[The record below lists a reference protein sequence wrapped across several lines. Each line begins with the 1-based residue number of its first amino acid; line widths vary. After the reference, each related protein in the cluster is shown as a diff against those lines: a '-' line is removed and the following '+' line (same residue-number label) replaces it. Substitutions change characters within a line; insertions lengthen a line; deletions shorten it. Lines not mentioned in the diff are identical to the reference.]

1 MKGLALLVIFA
12 FGLLVWS
19 ANQGAIPYPLARVS
33 AFPGGDKLGHF
44 LITAALTYLV
54 NQAFSC
60 RVICFKSSRFL
71 LGSVL
76 IFLIITIEEVS
87 QVFVT
92 TREFSLLD
100 LGSDYLGIALAGWA
114 LNKR

>member
-1 MKGLALLVIFA
+1 
-12 FGLLVWS
+12 
-19 ANQGAIPYPLARVS
+19 
-33 AFPGGDKLGHF
+33 
-44 LITAALTYLV
+44 
-54 NQAFSC
+54 
-60 RVICFKSSRFL
+60 